1 MRADVGLH
9 SISPHA
15 RHCCVRRQASQI
27 LSSFHSCQKHRRKNA
42 CARHNW
48 VSKPCSECVT
58 AEHAKNHVEW
68 HRTVN
73 SNQQLVNDV
82 QYNTFTSPCFLVRRS
97 KKACHNQGRAHHA
110 TTLRAV
116 SSGLRPRTTESN
128 TRMGMGHRL
137 SHDTP
142 HLPRGLLRSSLHSRG
157 CKPTTTETPTLFHP
171 GRQGG
176 NTQCSCCCRY
186 REKLAPGR
194 WFAWTS
200 RCMNTFPTKALR
212 PRNYHNKRASRSEGR
227 HAAHKKRCPPLGTQG
242 CNDAEGK
249 TQCIVK

>member
-1 MRADVGLH
+1 M
-9 SISPHA
+9 
-15 RHCCVRRQASQI
+15 
-27 LSSFHSCQKHRRKNA
+27 
-42 CARHNW
+42 
-48 VSKPCSECVT
+48 SKPCSECAT
-58 AEHAKNHVEW
+58 AEHAKNHVDW

-110 TTLRAV
+110 TTQRVV

-128 TRMGMGHRL
+128 TRMGMGHSS

-142 HLPRGLLRSSLHSRG
+142 HLPRGLPRSSLHSRG
-157 CKPTTTETPTLFHP
+157 CKPTTTETPTLFHR
-171 GRQGG
+171 GRHGG

-186 REKLAPGR
+186 REKLAPRR
-194 WFAWTS
+194 WLTWS
-200 RCMNTFPTKALR
+200 SKCLNTFPTHALR
-212 PRNYHNKRASRSEGR
+212 PRNYHFKRASRSEGR
-227 HAAHKKRCPPLGTQG
+227 HAVHKKRCPPLATQG
-242 CNDAEGK
+242 CNDAEVK